1 MPPLPSDTATVTAA
15 PDNLGAQPP
24 RRPPGPSTRP
34 ALIPVGIAALV
45 LLIGGIGAALTT
57 SGSAR
62 QSPSHRFPTVR
73 AAGIKAVPGRGALG
87 PIVTAGQPPSDIL
100 NVVPLPA
107 GAQVKNGSKVNNTI
121 GLYDHSLSFT
131 IPVSEQKVIT
141 FYRAELRALKW
152 QLVSQGPP
160 PHGVV
165 GYQIVGQHPSSDG
178 YEWEV
183 GVTITPTTF
192 GAGTGT
198 AETTP
203 FTLRLFAVT
212 DD

>member
-1 MPPLPSDTATVTAA
+1 
-15 PDNLGAQPP
+15 
-24 RRPPGPSTRP
+24 
-34 ALIPVGIAALV
+34 VGIAALV